1 LFDSGESVDDKFRLE
16 DLFDLSNS
24 NLLSILTSVTEELYT
39 LLDSFRIRMSS
50 NLFEVSNDLAFGCR
64 LEKLSDSLLLFLTV

>member
-1 LFDSGESVDDKFRLE
+1 MFDSGESVDDKFRLE

-50 NLFEVSNDLAFGCR
+50 DLFEVSNDLAFGCP